1 MSDLVRYILIA
12 VGALLLL
19 PGFCSLYFIFE
30 IGRTPGNV
38 FELGG
43 LFIVVWGAS
52 FLITA
57 LGVWL
62 IRTAVKRPSR
72 PAA

>member
-12 VGALLLL
+12 VGVLLLF
-19 PGFCSLYFIFE
+19 PGLCSLYFIFE
-30 IGRTPGNV
+30 IGRTPGNM
-38 FELGG
+38 FDLGG
-43 LFIVVWGAS
+43 LFIVTWGVS
-52 FLITA
+52 FVVAA